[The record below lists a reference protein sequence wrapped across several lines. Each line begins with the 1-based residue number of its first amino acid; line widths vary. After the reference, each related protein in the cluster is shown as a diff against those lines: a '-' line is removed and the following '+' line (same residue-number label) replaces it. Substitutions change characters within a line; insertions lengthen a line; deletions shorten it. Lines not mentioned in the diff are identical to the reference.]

1 MAVGDRLTD
10 DSRDWDTGA
19 DGTVRMAVVGLG
31 GYAVNRALPALSAAD
46 YCEPTVAVSGSPDTA
61 ADVRAEYD
69 LDRVLDYDG
78 YHDGE
83 ATDAYDAVYVATPPA
98 LHLAAVETAA
108 RLDKHVC
115 CEKPMAATVEGAER
129 MRAACRD
136 AGVTL
141 AVAYRMQFDPVVR
154 RVRELCR
161 EGTLGEVVQF
171 HGSIS
176 IRLRTAWGGALD
188 TWRTDRDLAGGGA
201 LPDLGVYPLNTA
213 RFLHDA
219 PADAVQGST
228 TTTDPAFG
236 SVDQHVAYTLG
247 FADGA
252 TGSFS
257 ASFDAVPESHFQVLG
272 TEGRVFVDG
281 AFVPRGQRRVRADL
295 DGERVDREGSG
306 VDEIEE
312 TFAAFGHAV
321 LTGRETVATADD
333 GLADMRAMAA
343 VYESDETGARVGL

>member
-1 MAVGDRLTD
+1 MAVDDRLTD
-10 DSRDWDTGA
+10 VTRDWDTGV
-19 DGTVRMAVVGLG
+19 DGTVRVAVVGLG
-31 GYAVNRALPALSAAD
+31 GYAVNRALPALARAD

-61 ADVRAEYD
+61 TDVREEFD
-69 LDRVLDYDG
+69 LARVLDYDA
-78 YHDGE
+78 YHDGT
-83 ATDAYDAVYVATPPA
+83 AADAYDAVYVATPPA
-98 LHLAAVETAA
+98 LHPEAVKTAA
-108 RLDKHVC
+108 GLGKHVC

-129 MRAACRD
+129 MRTACRE

-154 RVRELCR
+154 RIRELCR
-161 EGTLGEVVQF
+161 EGELGEVVQF

-176 IRLRTAWGGALD
+176 IHLRTAWGGALD
-188 TWRTDRDLAGGGA
+188 TWRTDRELAGGGA
-201 LPDLGVYPLNTA
+201 LSDLGVYPLNTA
-213 RFLHDA
+213 RFVHDA

-228 TTTDPAFG
+228 TTTDSAFG
-236 SVDQHVAYTLG
+236 AVDQHVAYTLG

-281 AFVPRGQRRVRADL
+281 AFVPRGQRRVGAVV
-295 DGERVDREGSG
+295 DGEHVDVEGPA

-321 LTGRETVATADD
+321 LTGRETIATDDD